1 MKASNKD
8 RLVGA
13 GFGIGALLAG
23 YEIWKH
29 FFPHDYHHR
38 MHALPEHEHEHENA
52 RGEYGH
58 HHKHHHEHGG

>member
-13 GFGIGALLAG
+13 GFGIGALFVG

-29 FFPHDYHHR
+29 FFGGDHRHR
-38 MHALPEHEHEHENA
+38 MYALPEHENA